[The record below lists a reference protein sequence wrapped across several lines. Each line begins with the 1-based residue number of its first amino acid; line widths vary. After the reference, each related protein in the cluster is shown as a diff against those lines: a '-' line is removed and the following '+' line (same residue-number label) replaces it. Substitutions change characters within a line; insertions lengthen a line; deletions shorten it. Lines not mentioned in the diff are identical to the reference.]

1 MPKSEITLWMINQ
14 YAVPPTMFGGTRHF
28 DFARELIKKDVNVKI
43 LASSFNNNLRK
54 ETIDYGQS
62 FFKRERFD
70 NVEFIW
76 IKSMSYKSN
85 GLDRVFNML
94 TFCRNLYRVMRN
106 ETPRADV
113 IIGSSPHLFAAYV
126 GLVFARRFK
135 RKFIFEI
142 RDIWP
147 LSLTDLGKN
156 KNHPMIRVFAMLEKK
171 LIMRSDKII
180 ALMPKGKEYL
190 TENFE
195 IPSQKVVWISNG
207 VDLKNFPI
215 HRQKKIAKK
224 FLVRYTGTIGEVND
238 LELVVD
244 TAEILQKS
252 KSNIKIE
259 LFGDGVLKEKL
270 NQKISDLKLNNISI
284 ERPVA
289 KKKLHKVLQE
299 SDALLFTLKKA
310 DVFKYGNP
318 PNKIFDYLSA
328 GKPIIFSS
336 CASNN
341 LIAQSKSG
349 ISVNP
354 GNAQKLAEAIVKMSK
369 ISIKDRAKMGQRA
382 RIFVESKYQVK
393 DLARKLYEVLIDLHR

>member
-14 YAVPPTMFGGTRHF
+14 YAVPPTMFGSTRHF

-142 RDIWP
+142 
-147 LSLTDLGKN
+147 
-156 KNHPMIRVFAMLEKK
+156 NH
-171 LIMRSDKII
+171 
-180 ALMPKGKEYL
+180 AL
-190 TENFE
+190 
-195 IPSQKVVWISNG
+195 
-207 VDLKNFPI
+207 
-215 HRQKKIAKK
+215 
-224 FLVRYTGTIGEVND
+224 
-238 LELVVD
+238 
-244 TAEILQKS
+244 
-252 KSNIKIE
+252 
-259 LFGDGVLKEKL
+259 
-270 NQKISDLKLNNISI
+270 
-284 ERPVA
+284 
-289 KKKLHKVLQE
+289 
-299 SDALLFTLKKA
+299 
-310 DVFKYGNP
+310 
-318 PNKIFDYLSA
+318 
-328 GKPIIFSS
+328 
-336 CASNN
+336 
-341 LIAQSKSG
+341 
-349 ISVNP
+349 
-354 GNAQKLAEAIVKMSK
+354 
-369 ISIKDRAKMGQRA
+369 
-382 RIFVESKYQVK
+382 
-393 DLARKLYEVLIDLHR
+393 